1 MLAKEPLEFEE
12 KLHITTYI
20 ITVVFTVMRY
30 ILTYIDKQLFDG
42 IFIADMIVGF
52 SLLIILTLPFIKYIN
67 GTCLWILILGILW
80 IVNFVLPFFV
90 YSNRTTDYFTSI
102 CLFMIVVRMFSIFA
116 NIVYW
121 CSHLS

>member
-30 ILTYIDKQLFDG
+30 ILTYIDKKLFDG

-52 SLLIILTLPFIKYIN
+52 SLLIILTLPFIIN
-67 GTCLWILILGILW
+67 IKGAFPLLIIIGILW
-80 IVNFVLPFFV
+80 LVNFALPFFV
-90 YSNRTTDYFTSI
+90 YNNRTTDYFTSI
-102 CLFMIVVRMFSIFA
+102 CVFMIIARMFSIFG
-116 NIVYW
+116 NLGYW
-121 CSHLS
+121 CSHV

>member
-30 ILTYIDKQLFDG
+30 ILTYIDKKIFDG

-52 SLLIILTLPFIKYIN
+52 SLLIILTLPFIIN
-67 GTCLWILILGILW
+67 IKGAFPLLVIIGILW
-80 IVNFVLPFFV
+80 LVNFALPFFV
-90 YSNRTTDYFTSI
+90 YNNRTTDYFTSI
-102 CLFMIVVRMFSIFA
+102 CVFMIIARMFSIFG
-116 NIVYW
+116 NLGYW
-121 CSHLS
+121 CSHV